1 MKRITKTL
9 VAMAFGVSAVS
20 AAHAATT
27 TANFQVTANVAAAC
41 SVSASD
47 LAFGSYSAT
56 DATALD
62 SSSTITVTCSNGHA
76 YDVDVGATPEARTM
90 AGPSAS
96 VLNFGMFSDAGHLSA
111 FAVVG
116 ASGTGAAQAHT
127 VYGRI
132 PAGQFGANPGAHSAT
147 VTVTVTY

>member
-1 MKRITKTL
+1 
-9 VAMAFGVSAVS
+9 
-20 AAHAATT
+20 
-27 TANFQVTANVAAAC
+27 VTANVAAAC
-41 SVSASD
+41 TVSASD

-56 DATALD
+56 DVAPLD
-62 SSSTITVTCSNGHA
+62 SLSTITVTCSNGHG

-96 VLNFGMFSDAGHLSA
+96 VLNFGMFSDAARSTA

-116 ASGTGAAQAHT
+116 ASGSGAAQAHT

-132 PAGQFGANPGAHSAT
+132 PNGQFGANPGAHSAT